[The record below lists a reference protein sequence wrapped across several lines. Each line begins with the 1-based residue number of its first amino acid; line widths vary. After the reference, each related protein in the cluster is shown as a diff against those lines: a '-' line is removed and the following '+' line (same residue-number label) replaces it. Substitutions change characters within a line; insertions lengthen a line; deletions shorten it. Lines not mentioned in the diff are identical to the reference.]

1 MDAVNSSSLSAR
13 SLGLRLLG
21 ITVVGALLATSLPA
35 ARRHSAPTPLDAD
48 YVAAL
53 SAADRFLH
61 SWEVQDSETGLLM
74 LTDASKRHISEN
86 WLDDFFSA
94 GEGLGYEI
102 GRGKRLPDGRY
113 SFPVTLIQANGE
125 LSRTPPHV
133 RYSQLIIVRNGTD
146 DWAVD
151 KLP

>member
-1 MDAVNSSSLSAR
+1 MSV
-13 SLGLRLLG
+13 LG
-21 ITVVGALLATSLPA
+21 VLLASPLAA
-35 ARRHSAPTPLDAD
+35 ARRRSPPAPLDAD

-53 SAADRFLH
+53 GAADRFLH
-61 SWEVQDSETGLLM
+61 SWEVQDGETGLLM

-125 LSRTPPHV
+125 LSKKPPHV
-133 RYSQLIIVRNGTD
+133 RYSQLIIVRNGAD